1 MFQNTKKNFHLKIN
15 YMKISNMKKSI
26 YGIYVCCKAEVS
38 LFFLRR
44 LSACCQV
51 TSLCTSSCPQDCF
64 RPGNES
70 CIQLCDG
77 CACAPPAI
85 ADYITGRCVQPEQCT
100 GKPKQLAVTT
110 MYISLKNS

>member
-1 MFQNTKKNFHLKIN
+1 MCVVKQ
-15 YMKISNMKKSI
+15 KSVCFS
-26 YGIYVCCKAEVS
+26 YV
-38 LFFLRR
+38 
-44 LSACCQV
+44 ACPLVGQV

-70 CIQLCDG
+70 CVRLCDG
-77 CACAPPAI
+77 CACTPPAI

-100 GKPKQLAVTT
+100 GKSNQLAVTT